1 MERLGELSALELR
14 TRLRGDGV
22 RVRVGPYVYAIQSKL
37 SLIEQGIKTLYADF
51 PLAEQSGFADFH
63 ISLGPA
69 SLIHRLRGKLEFYF
83 DNQRPFNRI
92 EARHAYAF
100 LEWGMNWCVSVCVN
114 EYLKL
119 HAAVVSR
126 NSRAI
131 IMPGLPGSGK
141 STLCAAMGLT
151 GWRVLSDEHALIP
164 FASSQ
169 VVPLYRPVSLKNESI
184 PVIKSAF
191 PDAVLGPQTNETHKG
206 IVAHLKADLHPDS
219 HASRADEAVL
229 MVFPQYDPE
238 VELEIESRTRA
249 ESFIFAGH
257 HSFNYSV
264 LNQTG
269 FDTLASLIDSVECV
283 TLRYRSLEQGLNA
296 LDQLHR
302 GVYGA

>member
-1 MERLGELSALELR
+1 MVLLR
-14 TRLRGDGV
+14 DYSSQDLRSLLRGEGV
-22 RVRVGPYVYAIQSKL
+22 RIKVGPYVYAIQSRLPLVEEGL
-37 SLIEQGIKTLYADF
+37 SVLYADF
-51 PLAEQSGFADFH
+51 PLAENPGFADFH

-119 HAAVVSR
+119 HAAVVAKG
-126 NSRAI
+126 SRAI

-141 STLCAAMGLT
+141 STLCAAMGLS

-164 FASSQ
+164 MGSQ
-169 VVPLYRPVSLKNESI
+169 QVMPLYRPVSLKNESI
-184 PVIKSAF
+184 PIIQSAYPGSIF
-191 PDAVLGPQTNETHKG
+191 GPQTNETHKG
-206 IVAHLKADLHPDS
+206 VVAHLKADLHPQS
-219 HASRADEAVL
+219 HDTDPLDAAL
-229 MVFPQYDPE
+229 MVFPQYDPD
-238 VELEIESRTRA
+238 VKLAIEPRTRA

-264 LNQTG
+264 LNEAG
-269 FDTLASLIDSVECV
+269 FDTLARLIDGVECV
-283 TLRYRSLEQGLNA
+283 ALRYRDLDQGLKA
-296 LDQLHR
+296 LEELHR
-302 GVYGA
+302 GGYGA